1 MKLSE
6 IRAKSGLTQNEVA
19 NAAGISRVS
28 YCNIEIGRRKPSVPV
43 AKRIAQVLNF
53 DWTLLFDDSTI
64 TNEKE
69 IENESEK

>member
-6 IRAKSGLTQNEVA
+6 MRAKSGLTQNEVA

-43 AKRIAQVLNF
+43 AKRIAQVLHF

-64 TNEKE
+64 TNGEE
-69 IENESEK
+69 TEE